1 MEDDVRFVRCSVF
14 AVLSL
19 AAMAAQAAEPYKVEI
34 SLDSVPDH
42 VRNIAI
48 ERWAREVEA
57 KSGGKVA
64 IQVYHSAARFKDID
78 LPDALKRGAVD
89 VGAPGWWQLDAAAP
103 DFAIPGLP
111 AFYGATRQQVYAV
124 VDGPVGKALNA
135 RIEKAL
141 DVTVFGRWFDL
152 GHVST
157 FLTAKPVATHADLK
171 GLRIRIPGGGANVN
185 LYRTMGA
192 EPVQV
197 AWPDV
202 PKTLRAGG
210 LDGVQTTYES
220 ARSAKLWDAGIRHG
234 FDDRQTFFQY
244 VPMVAGKSWRKM
256 PEDVRKLLAECWE
269 ETIDANRDAAA
280 ARQAVAR
287 AEAVTQGVTLVEAKP
302 ADIAAMRKRLLQTQA
317 ALIAELKI
325 DPALVAQAE
334 RTLDGRN

>member
-1 MEDDVRFVRCSVF
+1 MEFVRGVVI
-14 AVLSL
+14 AAASL
-19 AAMAAQAAEPYKVEI
+19 AAFAVQAAEPYRVEI
-34 SLDSVPDH
+34 SLDSAPDH
-42 VRNIAI
+42 VRTLAI
-48 ERWAREVEA
+48 QKWAREVEA
-57 KSGGKVA
+57 KAPGKVA
-64 IQVYHSAARFKDID
+64 IQIHHSASRYKDID
-78 LPDALKRGAVD
+78 LPAALKRGDMD
-89 VGAPGWWQLDAAAP
+89 VGAPGWWQLDANAP

-135 RIEKAL
+135 RIEQAL

-157 FLTAKPVATHADLK
+157 FLTAKQVTTHADLK

-202 PKTLRAGG
+202 PKALRAGG
-210 LDGVQTTYES
+210 LDGVQTSYES
-220 ARSAKLWDAGIRHG
+220 ARSANLWDAGIRHG

-244 VPMVAGKSWRKM
+244 VPMVSNKSWRKM
-256 PEDVRKLLAECWE
+256 PADVRQLLADCWE

-287 AEAVTQGVTLVEAKP
+287 AEAAAQGVTLVEANS
-302 ADIAAMRKRLLQTQA
+302 ADIAAMRKRLMQTQA
-317 ALIAELKI
+317 ALIAELKV
-325 DPALVAQAE
+325 DSALVAQAE
-334 RTLDGRN
+334 RALDGKN

>member
-1 MEDDVRFVRCSVF
+1 MRFVPCSF
-14 AVLSL
+14 LAVLSL
-19 AAMAAQAAEPYKVEI
+19 VAVAAQAAEPYRVEV
-34 SLDSVPDH
+34 SLDSMPNH

-48 ERWAREVEA
+48 ERWAREVES
-57 KSGGKVA
+57 KSGGTVA
-64 IQVYHSAARFKDID
+64 IQVHHSAARFKDID
-78 LPDALKRGAVD
+78 LPAALKRGD
-89 VGAPGWWQLDAAAP
+89 MDIGAPGWWQLDADAP

-135 RIEKAL
+135 HIEKAL

-157 FLTAKPVATHADLK
+157 FLTAKPAATHADLK
-171 GLRIRIPGGGANVN
+171 GLRIRIPGGGANAN

-202 PKTLRAGG
+202 PKALRAGG

-220 ARSAKLWDAGIRHG
+220 ARSAKLWEAGIRHG

-244 VPMVAGKSWRKM
+244 VPMASSKSWHKM
-256 PEDVRKLLAECWE
+256 PEEVRKLLADCWE
-269 ETIDANRDAAA
+269 ETIDANRETAAE
-280 ARQAVAR
+280 RQAAAR
-287 AEAVTQGVTLVEAKP
+287 AEAAAQGVTLVEARA
-302 ADIAAMRKRLLQTQA
+302 ADIAAMRAVLLRTQA
-317 ALIAELKI
+317 ELVAALKV
-325 DPALVAQAE
+325 DPRLVAQAGQ
-334 RTLDGRN
+334 TLDGN